1 LFQTLFFEAK
11 LVAPSHLQEQI
22 DIIARHERDFLEHRS
37 RSERIVDSIAGFAGS
52 LTFAIVQ
59 TLFAVAWVA
68 WNILPSTASRHFDAA
83 PFPLLGVLLALEAIL
98 LTCFVLI
105 RQSRLSRRSDER
117 AHLELQVLL
126 LADKEITAVLV
137 LCTAIAEK
145 LGLRDLAAQ
154 EDIQALSEETPI
166 DDVAKS
172 INKSLPKES

>member
-1 LFQTLFFEAK
+1 M
-11 LVAPSHLQEQI
+11 VAPSHLQEQI
-22 DIIARHERDFLEHRS
+22 DIIARHERDFLERRS
-37 RSERIVDSIAGFAGS
+37 RSERFTDSIAAFAGS

-59 TLFAVAWVA
+59 TVFVAGWVA
-68 WNILPSTASRHFDAA
+68 WNLLPATSLEHFDPA
-83 PFPLLGVLLALEAIL
+83 PFQLLGVLLALEAIL
-98 LTCFVLI
+98 LTCFVLM
-105 RQSRLSRRSDER
+105 RQARLSRRSDER

-126 LADKEITAVLV
+126 LTDKEITAVLV

-145 LGLRDLAAQ
+145 LGLRDLAAK